1 MTRSPSPQHKL
12 RSIDDGSLPGKR
24 RRPSGNGKQQYL
36 EIRIGSGRKW
46 AGLIGYAMFFLA
58 VCGVLVML
66 FVRFTSSLRLAVG
79 LVAFLVS
86 YMLLMGWWA
95 SKNVEDRDR

>member
-1 MTRSPSPQHKL
+1 MKSKPDSQHE
-12 RSIDDGSLPGKR
+12 SSLLEYASSRDKDTEASR
-24 RRPSGNGKQQYL
+24 NGQQYL

-46 AGLIGYAMFFLA
+46 AGLVGFALVFLA
-58 VCGVLVML
+58 VCGVLVIL

-79 LVAFLVS
+79 LVVFLVS

-95 SKNVEDRDR
+95 SRNVEDRYK